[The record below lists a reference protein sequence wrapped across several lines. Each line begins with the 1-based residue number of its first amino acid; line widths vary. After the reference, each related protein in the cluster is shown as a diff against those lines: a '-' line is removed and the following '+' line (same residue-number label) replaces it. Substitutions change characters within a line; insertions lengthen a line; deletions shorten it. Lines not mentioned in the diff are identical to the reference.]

1 MAIRQ
6 GRTEPKIGPSD
17 TTDTFYDTP
26 QGTTDSDTG
35 GTGERGPATDRAQ
48 RREGRN
54 ETSPDR
60 VVDSNEAG
68 LGGGLDEAEEA
79 RLGVTD
85 EEIED
90 IEKDIEAN
98 LVQRPPATD

>member
-17 TTDTFYDTP
+17 TTDTYYDNP
-26 QGTTDSDTG
+26 EGVTDSDSG
-35 GTGERGPATDRAQ
+35 ATGEGAGAPGRGSL
-48 RREGRN
+48 RN
-54 ETSPDR
+54 ETAPDR
-60 VVDSNEAG
+60 VVEDKDAG

-85 EEIED
+85 EQIA
-90 IEKDIEAN
+90 K
-98 LVQRPPATD
+98 RPKRP